1 VRRIVKIPS
10 IRIQVIVMAQTRRP
24 LFRES
29 ALKHYM
35 QKREKD
41 VLPRLI
47 SQPIFVGLWVLLFVF
62 MGVGVLASF
71 AEVPVFANGPGVI
84 IAGTSGQQTQQAQA
98 TQNGVSGLGNAQNAA
113 GVGRTAREADVS
125 AGGATATA
133 TPTPSG
139 NAASSQQVLV
149 VLSALF
155 RSQLHVGQEAWVQPG
170 TKGPL
175 YRGHLVAVDST
186 VIGPGS
192 IQPQYAT
199 SGIAPLLT
207 QPSVVVTVK
216 LDKPMPRTSTN
227 LVQARV
233 QIGSRRVGA
242 LLMPGMKL

>member
-1 VRRIVKIPS
+1 
-10 IRIQVIVMAQTRRP
+10 VIVMAQTRRP

-84 IAGTSGQQTQQAQA
+84 IMAGTAGQQTRQTQSP
-98 TQNGVSGLGNAQNAA
+98 QNGVSDTANAQSATS
-113 GVGRTAREADVS
+113 VGGTARETGVS
-125 AGGATATA
+125 AAGATATA
-133 TPTPSG
+133 TPTTSAAPSG
-139 NAASSQQVLV
+139 SAASSQQVLV

-155 RSQLHVGQEAWVQPG
+155 RSQLHVGQEAWVQTG

-175 YRGHLVAVDST
+175 YRGHLVAVDNT

-192 IQPQYAT
+192 VQPQYAT

-207 QPSVVVTVK
+207 QPSVVATIK

-233 QIGSRRVGA
+233 QIGSRPVGA